1 MDYEKAITNLHNIL
15 IHEDKFAE
23 INKSIFDAIDTDN
36 SGTLEREEVESFVKS
51 LLVGI
56 HNEEEEEYDQNER
69 HRIVFGVLD
78 ENESGEIT
86 LDELGKF
93 LRELFKEQIKE
104 LQDASERLKRKNQNK
119 QGTMKVRT
127 NLNDSDEW
135 DRKTRCLVCV
145 WPIQNC
151 QQLIKFSNTIIGI
164 KLLPYSSLRI
174 IIKISFRK
182 MMDRK
187 QENKEL
193 DSMTDKVTE
202 EEVKGSA
209 TAMQS
214 LSTANTSN

>member
-1 MDYEKAITNLHNIL
+1 MDYEKAINNLHNIL

-93 LRELFKEQIKE
+93 LGELFKEQIKE

-119 QGTMKVRT
+119 QGGLKRVGI
-127 NLNDSDEW
+127 NDSDE
-135 DRKTRCLVCV
+135 
-145 WPIQNC
+145 
-151 QQLIKFSNTIIGI
+151 
-164 KLLPYSSLRI
+164 
-174 IIKISFRK
+174 
-182 MMDRK
+182 
-187 QENKEL
+187 
-193 DSMTDKVTE
+193 
-202 EEVKGSA
+202 
-209 TAMQS
+209 
-214 LSTANTSN
+214 

>member
-1 MDYEKAITNLHNIL
+1 MDYEKAINNLHNIL

-119 QGTMKVRT
+119 QGGMKRVGI
-127 NLNDSDEW
+127 NDSDE
-135 DRKTRCLVCV
+135 
-145 WPIQNC
+145 
-151 QQLIKFSNTIIGI
+151 
-164 KLLPYSSLRI
+164 
-174 IIKISFRK
+174 
-182 MMDRK
+182 
-187 QENKEL
+187 
-193 DSMTDKVTE
+193 
-202 EEVKGSA
+202 
-209 TAMQS
+209 
-214 LSTANTSN
+214 